1 MKRPLLEAEKNYL
14 KCAVLIT
21 LVGCGLWAMNNKTA
35 GIICIV
41 IGVLFA
47 ATAIVM
53 YMTSDHEAAKK
64 IIQSSKD
71 RQANNKNAVESKKK
85 VEKKENKKEE
95 KVTEKSADLDNEK
108 SEETS
113 ETAGE

>member
-14 KCAVLIT
+14 KCAVLII

-47 ATAIVM
+47 ATAVVM
-53 YMTSDHEAAKK
+53 YITSDHEAAKK

-71 RQANNKNAVESKKK
+71 RQANNKNAVESKKNA
-85 VEKKENKKEE
+85 EKKESKKEE
-95 KVTEKSADLDNEK
+95 KAAEKSTHSDNEK
-108 SEETS
+108 SEEKS
-113 ETAGE
+113 ETTE